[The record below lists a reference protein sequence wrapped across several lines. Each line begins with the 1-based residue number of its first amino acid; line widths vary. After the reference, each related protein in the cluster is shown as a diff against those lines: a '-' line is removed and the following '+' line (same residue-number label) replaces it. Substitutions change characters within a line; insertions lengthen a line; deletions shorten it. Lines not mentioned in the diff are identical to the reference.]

1 MPNQPK
7 TPIRTI
13 RVGDPLWEAAQEV
26 AAERGESVSDVVRR
40 ALERYVGRRLSSG
53 GRPQAGPPLAP

>member
-7 TPIRTI
+7 TPIRTV
-13 RVGDPLWEAAQEV
+13 RVGGPLWEAAQKA

-40 ALERYVGRRLSSG
+40 ALAEYVLGTTDFEQWG
-53 GRPQAGPPLAP
+53 